1 MNKTRREIECLNR
14 LHTLNPT
21 FDDMFAFLFQ
31 ENLISREYIKEAKAS
46 PDIGKVLQGKL
57 TELSKES
64 KFQLLEYEWTI
75 LPVERIKILIITDRN
90 QKSFDWNF

>member
-1 MNKTRREIECLNR
+1 MNKVRREIECLNR

-31 ENLISREYIKEAKAS
+31 EGLVSREYIKDTKAAA
-46 PDIGKVLQGKL
+46 DIGKVLQGKL
-57 TELSKES
+57 SELSKEN
-64 KFQLLEYEWTI
+64 KLQLLEYEWTI
-75 LPVERIKILIITDRN
+75 LPVERIKVLIITDRN